1 MSIKKPTKLPKIH
14 LGTDHAGFE
23 LKESVKTWLAVE
35 GYSVIDHGAK
45 TLDPLDDFSDFVTL
59 AVKALA
65 KNPKNAKALIFGGSG
80 HGEAMMANRFKKIR
94 AAVYYGGDEEII
106 TLSRHHNDA
115 NVLSIGA
122 RFVNT
127 DLAKKVIWDWLHTE
141 PLTDK
146 KYQRRNKELDT
157 LS

>member
-1 MSIKKPTKLPKIH
+1 MSIKKPAKLPKIH

-23 LKESVKTWLAVE
+23 LKESVKSWLTAE
-35 GYSVIDHGAK
+35 GYSVIDHGATK
-45 TLDPLDDFSDFVTL
+45 LDPLDDFSDFVTL

-65 KNPKNAKALIFGGSG
+65 KQSNKDKAIIFGGSG
-80 HGEAMMANRFKKIR
+80 QGEAMMANRFKKIR
-94 AAVYYGGDEEII
+94 AVVYYGGNEEII
-106 TLSRHHNDA
+106 TLSRQHNDA

-141 PLTDK
+141 PLADK
-146 KYQRRNKELDT
+146 KYSRRNKKLDT

>member
-1 MSIKKPTKLPKIH
+1 MSIKKQAKLPKIH

-23 LKESVKTWLAVE
+23 LKENVKTWLRAE

-45 TLDPLDDFSDFVTL
+45 KLEPLDDFTDFVTL

-65 KNPKNAKALIFGGSG
+65 KQSNKDKAIIFGGSG
-80 HGEAMMANRFKKIR
+80 QGEAMMANRFKKIR
-94 AAVYYGGDEEII
+94 AVVYYGGNEEII
-106 TLSRHHNDA
+106 TLSRQHNDA
-115 NVLSIGA
+115 NVLSLGA
-122 RFVNT
+122 RFVAV
-127 DLAKKVIWDWLHTE
+127 DLAKKVIWYLLHTE

-146 KYQRRNKELDT
+146 KYSRRNKKLDT